1 MDIKGVAESIIG
13 KENQKFQQVTIT
25 AAAGQTATLLY
36 KKIDSTEKNTC
47 PWDWYHSL
55 NKGGAL

>member
-36 KKIDSTEKNTC
+36 KKIDSTEKI
-47 PWDWYHSL
+47 HVH
-55 NKGGAL
+55 GIGIIA